1 MWALQ
6 MVWLAVFLSFFP
18 SFCSRSCVQASFVII
33 SCIVCWRGW
42 LFFSFFFFFF
52 FFFSFL
58 FFFRT
63 GTTGAVLRF
72 ALDLVL
78 FGIVVMTLYN

>member
-42 LFFSFFFFFF
+42 LFFSFFF
-52 FFFSFL
+52 L
-58 FFFRT
+58 FFGT

>member
-33 SCIVCWRGW
+33 SCIVCWRGCL
-42 LFFSFFFFFF
+42 LFFLSFSFLFFFF
-52 FFFSFL
+52 

>member
-42 LFFSFFFFFF
+42 LFFFFFF
-52 FFFSFL
+52 L
-58 FFFRT
+58 FFLGLGLLGLF
-63 GTTGAVLRF
+63 
-72 ALDLVL
+72 LDLRS
-78 FGIVVMTLYN
+78 TWCSSA

>member
-42 LFFSFFFFFF
+42 LFFFFFFLFFLF
-52 FFFSFL
+52 FFFSF
-58 FFFRT
+58 FFF
-63 GTTGAVLRF
+63 GLGLLGLF
-72 ALDLVL
+72 LDLRS
-78 FGIVVMTLYN
+78 TWCSSA